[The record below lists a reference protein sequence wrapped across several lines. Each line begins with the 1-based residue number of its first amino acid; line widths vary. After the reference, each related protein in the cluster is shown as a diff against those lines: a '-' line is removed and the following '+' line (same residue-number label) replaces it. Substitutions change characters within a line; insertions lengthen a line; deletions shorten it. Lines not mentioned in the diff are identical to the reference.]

1 MIELTPTARTR
12 LNDYFD
18 ELRRVI
24 SGSPAV
30 DLGEVEMDVRD
41 HINSALSSCSAPVD
55 EATLDSV
62 LRELGSPVHWL
73 PGDERPWYRKTRTEL
88 IALAKQRVIQFIH
101 FVAESPES
109 YRLAYLSLL
118 VLVVGW
124 CSVGVL
130 NGNSAFVFSNLATL
144 ASFVL
149 SRAALS
155 VYGATKLSSGQK
167 WLLYPGLLTVYIP
180 LAALLLFGL
189 AGMSATYITMVL
201 RDGEINHVRLQDE
214 RIRRHERLGDDEKQ
228 AHELHLKA
236 LRSNPIARIALL
248 SPIGIAC
255 VVIAAIGLNWLLIG
269 LWIALFPGTIRN
281 IFYPFLDRTT
291 HWSGVVIGFI
301 GLLMSLGGLAL
312 LQ

>member
-12 LNDYFD
+12 LNEYFD
-18 ELRRVI
+18 ELRRVL

-55 EATLDSV
+55 EATLNSV
-62 LRELGSPVHWL
+62 LRELGSPAQWSA
-73 PGDERPWYRKTRTEL
+73 GDERPWYRKTRTEV
-88 IALAKQRVIQFIH
+88 IALAKQCVVQFLH

-118 VLVVGW
+118 VLVIGW

-130 NGNSAFVFSNLATL
+130 NGNSAFVFSNVATL

-155 VYGATKLSSGQK
+155 VFGSTKLSSGQK

-180 LAALLLFGL
+180 FAALLLFGL
-189 AGMSATYITMVL
+189 AGMSGTYIKMVL
-201 RDGEINHVRLQDE
+201 SDGEINHVRLQKE
-214 RIRRHERLGDDEKQ
+214 RIHRLERLGDNEKE
-228 AHELHLKA
+228 AHELA
-236 LRSNPIARIALL
+236 LRALRTNPLTRIALL

-255 VVIAAIGLNWLLIG
+255 VVIAAMGLNWLLIG
-269 LWIALFPGTIRN
+269 LCIALFPGTFRN
-281 IFYPFLDRTT
+281 IFHPFLDGITR
-291 HWSGVVIGFI
+291 WSGVVFGSIGF
-301 GLLMSLGGLAL
+301 LMSLCGLTIL
-312 LQ
+312 R